1 MKPSY
6 QLDAISNPTRFNP
19 IGSPLFGLFLGGLLL
34 MSGCATQPSTV
45 QSSTISCSVTPE
57 TVTATQSQ
65 ADTGEAASQYQVGL
79 WYETGR
85 CLKRDKANATEWF
98 RRAAEQGH
106 ADAQYEL
113 GRIYYDY
120 YRYGIEQDNEEAA
133 RWYQRAAEQGHPLAA
148 FWLGDLY
155 VAGSG
160 VARDFD
166 RAEYWYRRAFEG
178 NAISQTE
185 LDRRLDNFDKIRD
198 QQRLAEKKREATE
211 KAKHELDRLAEE
223 RERDPAA
230 WERKQQRLAEERKQ
244 EQQRLA
250 EARKQEEQ
258 RLAEEKLEAEE
269 KAEQGKE
276 RLVKARRKAAQTQFG
291 VVAVVVPP
299 IEPELAN
306 EQASLAFLTLG
317 LPFGTAGAGA
327 VGGLTLGTCAG
338 YCFTGPGAAIGA
350 GVGLVGGFVVGVAGS
365 VVGVSQRISKRRA
378 ISKLEKVYEE
388 ANPSVGLRD
397 QVLRRGEKTLTN
409 RLVAGELPDSTDAM
423 RNGSFAPSGIDTILE
438 IADVRAGFVETD
450 ETDWS
455 NRFFMTANSR
465 VIHAVDN
472 TVLAEWELRY
482 ERQSAA
488 VRDWVKDDAKP
499 FHGALEAGYIDL
511 ADKLLAH
518 LLGLADIS
526 PSVPTAPEAMAAEVE
541 L

>member
-1 MKPSY
+1 M
-6 QLDAISNPTRFNP
+6 
-19 IGSPLFGLFLGGLLL
+19 
-34 MSGCATQPSTV
+34 
-45 QSSTISCSVTPE
+45 
-57 TVTATQSQ
+57 
-65 ADTGEAASQYQVGL
+65 GL
-79 WYETGR
+79 WYRTGR

-133 RWYQRAAEQGHPLAA
+133 RWYQRAAEQDHPLAA

-185 LDRRLDNFDKIRD
+185 LDRRLDNFDKI
-198 QQRLAEKKREATE
+198 
-211 KAKHELDRLAEE
+211 
-223 RERDPAA
+223 
-230 WERKQQRLAEERKQ
+230 Q

-250 EARKQEEQ
+250 EEKREAKEKVKHELDRLPEQRKQDQQ
-258 RLAEEKLEAEE
+258 RLAEEKREAEA
-269 KAEQGKE
+269 KAKQEQE
-276 RLVKARRKAAQTQFG
+276 RLVRAQRKAAQAQLG
-291 VVAVVVPP
+291 IVAVVVPP
-299 IEPELAN
+299 IESELAN

-327 VGGLTLGTCAG
+327 VGGLALGTCGG
-338 YCFTGPGAAIGA
+338 YCITGPGAAIGA

-378 ISKLEKVYEE
+378 ISKLEKVYDA

-409 RLVAGELPDSTDAM
+409 RLVADEPSDSTDAI
-423 RNGSFAPSGIDTILE
+423 RNGSFTPSDIDTILE

-455 NRFFMTANSR
+455 NRFFVTANGR
-465 VIHAVDN
+465 AIRAVDN

-482 ERQSAA
+482 ERQLAL
-488 VRDWVKDDAKP
+488 DWVKDDAKR
-499 FHGALEAGYIDL
+499 FHEVLEAAYIDL

-518 LLGLADIS
+518 LLALPEIS
-526 PSVPTAPEAMAAEVE
+526 PSVPTAPAVVTVANGV
-541 L
+541 